1 MWVYILTYFIIGV
14 IVALINNHL
23 YTKLQ
28 TVEDRMNENPGM
40 IIAMII
46 WVLFWPFFALILVV
60 NLNMVRE
67 IIKQKSKN
75 NGNR

>member
-1 MWVYILTYFIIGV
+1 MWVYIILYFVIGV
-14 IVALINNHL
+14 IVALVNNHL

-28 TVEDRMNENPGM
+28 TIEDGMNENPGM
-40 IIAMII
+40 IIAMVI
-46 WVLFWPFFALILVV
+46 WTLFWPLALVGS
-60 NLNMVRE
+60 LNMIRE

>member
-28 TVEDRMNENPGM
+28 TAEDGMRENPGM

-46 WVLFWPFFALILVV
+46 WVLFWPFFALILIV
-60 NLNMVRE
+60 NFNMVRE

>member
-1 MWVYILTYFIIGV
+1 MWVYIILYFVIGV
-14 IVALINNHL
+14 IIALINNHL

-28 TVEDRMNENPGM
+28 TIEDGMSENPGM
-40 IIAMII
+40 IIAMFI
-46 WVLFWPFFALILVV
+46 WTLFWPLALVGS
-60 NLNMVRE
+60 LNMIRA

>member
-14 IVALINNHL
+14 IIALVNNHL

-28 TVEDRMNENPGM
+28 TVEDGMSENPGM
-40 IIAMII
+40 IIAMAI
-46 WVLFWPFFALILVV
+46 WVLFWPLALVGS
-60 NLNMVRE
+60 LNMIRE